1 MAKASGQRTTVASF
15 ETYSFILFGA
25 ISLCAMALFQGYY
38 VLFVFLL
45 AVDGLA
51 TVAKLGWAVAI
62 DRVAFFASLLVLSL
76 TVGGYTVFF
85 LFAEVIL
92 VVTCLDM
99 SFFLRRLGRTI
110 VEDTVIRHRV
120 MSYAYTMLPAFLLSY
135 SLAFLYSL
143 VSAFP
148 SSEAVAFLAVSS
160 AVGLSAIYALSRYL
174 STRSTDSRGGMPS
187 ER

>member
-1 MAKASGQRTTVASF
+1 LAKASGQRTIDGSF

-38 VLFVFLL
+38 LLFVFLL

-62 DRVAFFASLLVLSL
+62 DRVAFFASLLVVSL
-76 TVGGYTVFF
+76 TVGGYSIFS

-99 SFFLRRLGRTI
+99 SFFLRRVGRTI

-120 MSYAYTMLPAFLLSY
+120 TSYAYTMLPAFLLSY

-143 VSAFP
+143 VSTFP
-148 SSEAVAFLAVSS
+148 SSEAVFFLAVSS

-174 STRSTDSRGGMPS
+174 STRSMDSHHGIPS